1 MSSVIIH
8 YSSGLSSGL
17 CHHQSSSS
25 VSSHLVTHTTSLL
38 ITPHIPSHTTTYH
51 TTPHNNTTQHT
62 TPHNNTQQQQQTT
75 TPLTAN
81 FNAFNPFTTNSNTVC
96 KFSADGAVTNT
107 FEYPRPKAP
116 AMVRPNAADLPYAS
130 CHAPHRTRP
139 RLAVTLTVFWRSF
152 CVKISSMEYTAVAWS
167 AVRQRAVRLRS
178 TWLLASRADL
188 REASFV
194 FSSNSEFTC
203 WR

>member
-1 MSSVIIH
+1 MSLFIIH

-17 CHHQSSSS
+17 CHHQSSVISLITS
-25 VSSHLVTHTTSLL
+25 RHSHHTFHNSQQHTTTHTTQ
-38 ITPHIPSHTTTYH
+38 HI
-51 TTPHNNTTQHT
+51 PHNNTHITHST
-62 TPHNNTQQQQQTT
+62 HNNTQQQQTT

-116 AMVRPNAADLPYAS
+116 AMVRPNAADLPYTL

-178 TWLLASRADL
+178 T
-188 REASFV
+188 
-194 FSSNSEFTC
+194 
-203 WR
+203 